1 MDEEPT
7 ESVDSDQPRY
17 QLRNRTTAVPSSSSH
32 VLITSHANLPAIGV
46 CMAEGRS
53 AGEAAEDSLV
63 DPPLREMSQ
72 LSPIL
77 EVGQES
83 QDTSSTE
90 IYTPP
95 LLQPDTISPHSRVA
109 LDTQT
114 QTRNQSTSHRMNNF
128 FSRRSQLHNIRK
140 SHFSLFYSRYVG
152 LYVNFPTF
160 FKSKT
165 LYKNNKNN
173 VKKRILNV
181 RFKPITE
188 F

>member
-1 MDEEPT
+1 
-7 ESVDSDQPRY
+7 
-17 QLRNRTTAVPSSSSH
+17 
-32 VLITSHANLPAIGV
+32 
-46 CMAEGRS
+46 MAEGRS
-53 AGEAAEDSLV
+53 SGEAAEASLV

-114 QTRNQSTSHRMNNF
+114 HNAQPIDISPQQQPLFQT
-128 FSRRSQLHNIRK
+128 I
-140 SHFSLFYSRYVG
+140 
-152 LYVNFPTF
+152 
-160 FKSKT
+160 T
-165 LYKNNKNN
+165 LYTTHT
-173 VKKRILNV
+173 VIYR
-181 RFKPITE
+181 R
-188 F
+188 

>member
-17 QLRNRTTAVPSSSSH
+17 HLRNRPTAVSSSSSQ
-32 VLITSHANLPAIGV
+32 VLITSHANLPATGG

-53 AGEAAEDSLV
+53 SGEAAEASLV

-72 LSPIL
+72 FSPIL

-109 LDTQT
+109 LDT
-114 QTRNQSTSHRMNNF
+114 
-128 FSRRSQLHNIRK
+128 
-140 SHFSLFYSRYVG
+140 
-152 LYVNFPTF
+152 
-160 FKSKT
+160 
-165 LYKNNKNN
+165 
-173 VKKRILNV
+173 
-181 RFKPITE
+181 
-188 F
+188 